1 MFTKEDI
8 QTAESKIKTG
18 SDFPQFIKELK
29 ELGVVRNDVYVS
41 NGLSAYFAS
50 EDEVLQIH
58 PEQYPELVINTNSS
72 VEKLK
77 HALKS
82 HQAGETGFISFCE
95 HAADAGVEKWITDL
109 KNMTCIYYD
118 TAGNELVKETISAV

>member
-8 QTAESKIKTG
+8 HAATSRIKSG
-18 SDFPQFIKELK
+18 SDFPHFIQELN
-29 ELGVVRNDVYVS
+29 EMGVIRNDVYVS

-50 EDEVLQIH
+50 EEEVLQIS
-58 PEQYPELVINTNSS
+58 PEEYPDLVISVEPS

-77 HALKS
+77 HALKI
-82 HQAGETGFISFCE
+82 HQTGETGFISFCE

-109 KNMTCIYYD
+109 KDMTCTYYD
-118 TAGNELVKETISAV
+118 TAGNELVKEKISAT